1 MTREPQETAATMTEL
16 EKLDAGLEYCFDD
29 AEVAARKQ
37 AALIA
42 CRELD
47 AIDPREAEAR
57 DTALRALLGSCGEV
71 IDVQPGFRCDHG
83 ANIHVGESFLA
94 NYDVT
99 ILDIAPVRIGDH
111 CMIGPGTVIS
121 TVGHP
126 LSAAGRR
133 AHLGLGEPVT
143 LGDDV
148 WIGAHCTILPGVTIG
163 SDVVIAAGAVVTK
176 DVPDHCVVG
185 GVPAT
190 VLTHLDPS
198 A

>member
-1 MTREPQETAATMTEL
+1 MTMTEL

-29 AEVAARKQ
+29 PEVAARKQ
-37 AALIA
+37 AALLA

-47 AIDPREAEAR
+47 AIDPRDAAAR
-57 DTALRALLGSCGEV
+57 DAALRALLGSTGEV
-71 IDVQPGFRCDHG
+71 
-83 ANIHVGESFLA
+83 
-94 NYDVT
+94 
-99 ILDIAPVRIGDH
+99 LDIAPVRIGDH

-126 LSAAGRR
+126 LTAVGRR

-143 LGDDV
+143 LGADV

-176 DVPDHCVVG
+176 DVLDHCVVG
-185 GVPAT
+185 GVPAKI
-190 VLTHLDPS
+190 LKQLDPS
-198 A
+198 E

>member
-1 MTREPQETAATMTEL
+1 MTRDPQDPAATMTEL

-29 AEVAARKQ
+29 PAVAARKQ
-37 AALIA
+37 AALVA

-57 DTALRALLGSCGEV
+57 EAALRALLGSCGEV

-83 ANIHVGESFLA
+83 ANIHVGENFLA
-94 NYDVT
+94 NYGVT

-111 CMIGPGTVIS
+111 C
-121 TVGHP
+121 
-126 LSAAGRR
+126 
-133 AHLGLGEPVT
+133 
-143 LGDDV
+143 
-148 WIGAHCTILPGVTIG
+148 
-163 SDVVIAAGAVVTK
+163 
-176 DVPDHCVVG
+176 VVG

-190 VLTHLDPS
+190 VLKHLDPS

>member
-1 MTREPQETAATMTEL
+1 MSRDQEAKAAAMTEL

-29 AEVAARKQ
+29 PEVAARKQ
-37 AALIA
+37 AALLA

-47 AIDPREAEAR
+47 AIDPRDAQAR
-57 DTALRALLGSCGEV
+57 DAALRALLGSC
-71 IDVQPGFRCDHG
+71 
-83 ANIHVGESFLA
+83 
-94 NYDVT
+94 
-99 ILDIAPVRIGDH
+99 
-111 CMIGPGTVIS
+111 
-121 TVGHP
+121 
-126 LSAAGRR
+126 
-133 AHLGLGEPVT
+133 GEPVT

-190 VLTHLDPS
+190 VIRQLDPS
-198 A
+198 E